1 MGMKLAMSL
10 VLVWCSAA
18 VAQQQGKKPT
28 FEVATVRMI
37 DPNSSVLVGMAADPA
52 LVSYRNLTLR
62 DAIRG
67 AYMVRDFLI
76 VAPDWMSTVRFE
88 VDAKLPAGATNEQ
101 IPLMFQS
108 LLEERFGLTWRR
120 EPKEMQ
126 VYSVLV
132 GKDGPK
138 LKEAQKSAFGNAL
151 AMGTDGKPR
160 SLVSFGGTASS
171 VTVTAPSASLLTL
184 VGVTSRFTGKPL
196 VDDTGIQGEYNFS
209 LTFAP
214 EVTNGVGIFPGNPE
228 GPSDPAPSLADAL
241 KQYGL
246 RLETKKASVDMFVI
260 THAEKTATEN

>member
-1 MGMKLAMSL
+1 MKSVLSL
-10 VLVWCSAA
+10 VLVCCSAV
-18 VAQQQGKKPT
+18 VAQQPGKKPT
-28 FEVATVRMI
+28 FEVATVRMV
-37 DPNSSVLVGMAADPA
+37 DPNSSVLVGMAADPS

-67 AYMVRDFLI
+67 AYKVRDFLI

-101 IPLMFQS
+101 IPEMFQS

-138 LKEAQKSAFGNAL
+138 LKEAQKAPGNQAL

-160 SLVSFGGTASS
+160 SLVYFGGTPSS
-171 VTVTAPSASLLTL
+171 VTVTAPAASILTL

-196 VDDTGIQGEYNFS
+196 VDDTGIQGDYNFA

-214 EVTNGVGIFPGNPE
+214 EVTNALGIGPENPA
-228 GPSDPAPSLADAL
+228 GASDPAPSLADAL

-246 RLETKKASVDMFVI
+246 RLETKKASVDMFVV